1 MLTSKLDTLKQFLS
15 PYSISTFTVSEDES
29 HAIVGSNQSGVYN
42 LWKLDLHHGNSPSQ
56 LTFHNQKIAAVA
68 IADSS
73 IYFTSDKDGNENLHI
88 YSIDLNGDN
97 WMDIR
102 TEANC
107 LYHFGGISTDGSKLF
122 YTSSKDNPLYLSI
135 FSYDLNSGAEE
146 LIHQGSGAETYLLN
160 VSPNSKDIAYFV
172 RYNHS
177 HMNIFIKK
185 NGQDMELI
193 PGATQPY
200 RVSDLAFINE
210 DRVLFTTNYQEEFT
224 YLASYEISS
233 GTFQKI
239 LDLEGHDIESIHYLP
254 SSDDIY
260 LLTRTGPI
268 DRLYVFHLS
277 SGELE
282 AVELPTDTVQQY
294 EITSQGSIYL
304 IGSSATKPPSFY
316 QKRSGEKWNIILEN
330 SVPLITEDEMI
341 KPERIHYLS
350 FDGVEIEA
358 MFYRAKAANSN
369 GYTIVYPHGG
379 PQYNEQLDY
388 FGYFQYLL
396 HSGFNILA
404 PNFRGT
410 PNYGRTFLQL
420 IEGDWGGGPR
430 MDVLF
435 GIDHLVKQRVV
446 DADKVILFGASY
458 GGYLSLL
465 LFGRHPERFRACI
478 DVCGPANL
486 FTFIESCPDHWKAR
500 MDSWIGNPVK
510 DRERLVEHSPIT
522 YVDQISNPLLVIQGA
537 NDPRVKK
544 SESDQMVEALRNKGI
559 PVDYIVF
566 EDEGHG
572 FSKKENERLAY
583 QAISQFLA
591 EIVGEQNDRN
601 SPSI

>member
-15 PYSISTFTVSEDES
+15 PYSISAFTVSEDES
-29 HAIVGSNQSGVYN
+29 HAIVGSNQSGVFN
-42 LWKLDLHHGNSPSQ
+42 LWKLDLHNDNRLSQ
-56 LTFHNQKIAAVA
+56 LTFHNQKIGAVA
-68 IADSS
+68 IEDSS

-88 YSIDLNGDN
+88 YSINQTGDN
-97 WMDIR
+97 WTDIR

-107 LYHFGGISTDGSKLF
+107 LYHFGGISADGSKLF
-122 YTSSKDNPLYLSI
+122 YTSSKGNPLYLSI
-135 FSYDLNSGAEE
+135 FSYDLNIGTEE
-146 LIHQGSGAETYLLN
+146 LLHQGSGAETYLLN
-160 VSPNSKDIAYFV
+160 VSPNSKDIAYFI

-185 NGQDMELI
+185 NGQDIELI
-193 PGATQPY
+193 PEVTQPY
-200 RVSDLAFINE
+200 RVSNLSFINE
-210 DRVLFTTNYQEEFT
+210 DKVIFTTNYQEEFT

-239 LDLEGHDIESIHYLP
+239 LELDRQDIEKIHYLP
-254 SSDDIY
+254 SSDDVY
-260 LLTRTGPI
+260 LQTKAGPI
-268 DRLYVFHLS
+268 DRLYVFHLGS
-277 SGELE
+277 REIE

-294 EITSQGSIYL
+294 EITNQGSIYL
-304 IGSSATKPPSFY
+304 IGSSATKPPSLY
-316 QKRSGEKWNIILEN
+316 QKRSGEKWNTILEN
-330 SVPLITEDEMI
+330 NVPLIAEAEMI

-350 FDGVEIEA
+350 YDGLEIEA

-379 PQYNEQLDY
+379 PQYNEQIDY

-396 HSGFNILA
+396 HSGFNIFA

-410 PNYGRTFLQL
+410 PNYGRSFLQM

-435 GIDHLVKQRVV
+435 GIDHLVELRKVE
-446 DADKVILFGASY
+446 ADKVILFGASY

-478 DVCGPANL
+478 DICGPANL

-510 DRERLVEHSPIT
+510 DRDRLVEHSPIT

-544 SESDQMVEALRNKGI
+544 SESDQMVAALRNKGI
-559 PVDYIVF
+559 PVEYIVF

-583 QAISQFLA
+583 EAISQFLGK
-591 EIVGEQNDRN
+591 IVGE
-601 SPSI
+601 